1 MLYRPLGNPPVSRLL
16 GAFWDVYHQLRDQL
30 GTSHETPRDVARRH
44 RDILTAVTP
53 RDRAAVQAHFE
64 GVRNRL
70 KRLTPP

>member
-1 MLYRPLGNPPVSRLL
+1 M
-16 GAFWDVYHQLRDQL
+16 
-30 GTSHETPRDVARRH
+30 ARRH

-70 KRLTPP
+70 ERLTPP